1 MQGVDMGNCFV
12 GAWDIANDASD
23 VRQLIEKWPSWRLF
37 ITSEG
42 AACAARLLW
51 LRCLLPR

>member
-42 AACAARLLW
+42 VACGARLLW